1 MRRTASRL
9 QRGIIFGVVFLLF
22 GFMIGWASAT
32 RFSGR
37 LPANGNIAALWSAN
51 QAPGTRPPGDINNE
65 FSVFWEVWNLV
76 EKEFYTQQPLDH
88 TRMVRGAIRGM
99 LAELD
104 DPYTVYQEPD
114 LAAQSQEYLQ
124 GTSEGIG
131 ASIRIADGKAYIDKP
146 VKGSPAVRAG
156 LQQDD
161 EIIAID
167 GQDVAA
173 LIAGADVNQATT
185 RVAAKVRGPKGS
197 TMSLRIRR
205 GNAAPFQVTIARD
218 AVVISSVKSQMLD
231 NGLAYI
237 QITDFKASTTAD
249 FDAALN
255 DLLPHKP
262 RGIILDM
269 RNNPGGYLTPAQEV
283 LGRLYKGV
291 ALYEEDGKGALKEL
305 KALGSPPSATTFD
318 LPMVVLVNGNS
329 ASASEI
335 VAGALRDERPA
346 TYLLGEKTFGKGSV
360 QNVQPLSDGGSA
372 RITVA
377 HWLTPKR
384 DEINKVG
391 ITPQYIV
398 PYNEDP
404 ALPVPCVAD
413 RAPTTA
419 QSTCADNQ
427 LAWAIKLLT
436 TGDTPPMAVAK

>member
-1 MRRTASRL
+1 MRRTSSTLRRSVL
-9 QRGIIFGVVFLLF
+9 FGMAFLLL
-22 GFMIGWASAT
+22 GFMIGWMSAI
-32 RFSGR
+32 RLNGR
-37 LPANGNIAALWSAN
+37 LPANGNIAALWGAN
-51 QAPGTRPPGDINNE
+51 QSLDAAPSHDVDNQ

-76 EKEFYTQQPLDH
+76 DKEFYTEQPLDH
-88 TRMVRGAIRGM
+88 MRMVRGAIKGM
-99 LAELD
+99 LAELG

-124 GTSEGIG
+124 GTFEGIG
-131 ASIRIADGKAYIDKP
+131 ASIRVADGKAYIDKP
-146 VKGSPAVRAG
+146 INDSPAMRAG
-156 LQQDD
+156 LQQND
-161 EIIAID
+161 EIVAID
-167 GQDVAA
+167 GEEVAV

-197 TMSLRIRR
+197 AVSLTIRR
-205 GNAAPFQVTIARD
+205 GDAAPFQVVIERE
-218 AVVISSVKSQMLD
+218 AVVVSSVNSQMLD

-255 DLLPHKP
+255 DLLARRPT
-262 RGIILDM
+262 GMILDL
-269 RNNPGGYLTPAQEV
+269 RNNPGGYLAPAQEV

-291 ALYEEDGKGALKEL
+291 ALYEKDGKGTLKEL
-305 KALGSPPSATTFD
+305 PTLGNPPNASAFTI
-318 LPMVVLVNGNS
+318 PMVVLVNGNS

-346 TYLLGEKTFGKGSV
+346 TYLLGEQTYGKGSV
-360 QNVQPLSDGGSA
+360 QNVQALSDGGSA

-398 PYNEDP
+398 PYSEDP
-404 ALPVPCVAD
+404 SLPVPCVAD
-413 RAPTTA
+413 HAPA
-419 QSTCADNQ
+419 AGQSACADNQ
-427 LAWAIKLLT
+427 LAWAIRLLT
-436 TGDTPPMAVAK
+436 TGATPPAPAK